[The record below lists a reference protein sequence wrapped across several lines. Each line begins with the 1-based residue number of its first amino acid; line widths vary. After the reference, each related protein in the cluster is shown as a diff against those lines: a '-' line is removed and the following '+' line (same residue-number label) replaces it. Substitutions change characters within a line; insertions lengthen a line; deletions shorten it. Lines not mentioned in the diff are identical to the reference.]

1 MFILESFRL
10 MNMVCYLEYF
20 HKNITTP
27 ETKRAVPPH
36 LQGRR
41 KCVGGFLNI
50 HSKLRKN
57 KSVQS
62 Y

>member
-1 MFILESFRL
+1 MLESFRL
-10 MNMVCYLEYF
+10 MSMVCYLEDF
-20 HKNITTP
+20 HKNIATA
-27 ETKRAVPPH
+27 EMRRAVPPH

-50 HSKLRKN
+50 HSKLCEN

>member
-10 MNMVCYLEYF
+10 MNMVCHLEYF
-20 HKNITTP
+20 HKNIATP

-50 HSKLRKN
+50 HSKLCEN

>member
-1 MFILESFRL
+1 MFIFERFRL
-10 MNMVCYLEYF
+10 MNMACYLEDF
-20 HKNITTP
+20 HKNIATP

-57 KSVQS
+57 KSVLS